1 MADVGGRFTFGDSIA
16 VERGRKFRG
25 VVPIKLNV
33 VDNEKMSRF
42 ENGNPNTGLSKL
54 LKRLG

>member
-1 MADVGGRFTFGDSIA
+1 MADVGGRLALGDSIA
-16 VERGRKFRG
+16 VERGRKLRG
-25 VVPIKLNV
+25 VDPIKLNV
-33 VDNEKMSRF
+33 VDNEKTSRF